1 MSRWRPGWRS
11 GFRPRRW
18 QLPTISFSKRRASG
32 WRAAGWRKSVRPLG
46 SGSANT
52 ASQWQNRPV
61 KPRRKRRLFFIALV
75 IFTLLSVQMFA
86 YVDKNVRGPLMHLA
100 KIRVKQIATQAI
112 NKAITEQVM
121 RGRELNKL
129 IEWKTDSRGKV
140 TSVALNYNE
149 QMRITADTVEVVQ
162 STLNQADELKDHIP
176 VGQALGSPLIAS
188 FGPRIPVRMEPQGAA
203 KVELNTRPRD
213 VGINMVIIEV
223 YIKVVE
229 EVAIVIPF
237 DLEPEVVETE
247 IPISYLLVVGDV
259 PMYYY
264 DGKGQPVGT
273 NSDKAPALSLPMQSL
288 PGGSIGAST
297 PQDGISVPAQTETH
311 TEPAQP
317 VEGSTESSV
326 PVQGQGHE

>member
-1 MSRWRPGWRS
+1 
-11 GFRPRRW
+11 
-18 QLPTISFSKRRASG
+18 
-32 WRAAGWRKSVRPLG
+32 
-46 SGSANT
+46 
-52 ASQWQNRPV
+52 
-61 KPRRKRRLFFIALV
+61 
-75 IFTLLSVQMFA
+75 MFV

-149 QMRITADTVEVVQ
+149 QMRITADTVDVVQ
-162 STLNQADELKDHIP
+162 STLNQANELKDHIP

-203 KVELNTRPRD
+203 KVELNTRPMD

-273 NSDKAPALSLPMQSL
+273 NREKAPALSLPMQSS
-288 PGGSIGAST
+288 PGGAIGTSV
-297 PQDGISVPAQTETH
+297 PQDGVSVPSQTETH
-311 TEPAQP
+311 TEPSQP
-317 VEGSTESSV
+317 VEANTEPSV